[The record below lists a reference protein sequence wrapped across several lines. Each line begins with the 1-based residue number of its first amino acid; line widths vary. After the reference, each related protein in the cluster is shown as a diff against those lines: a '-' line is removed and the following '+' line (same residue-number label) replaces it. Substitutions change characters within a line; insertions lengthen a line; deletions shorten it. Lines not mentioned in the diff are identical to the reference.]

1 VIQNGVGYSNCTDDK
16 QDGFAC
22 MIGLHIKIVK
32 DVMQNFTKKGWR
44 YPEKYHYIDTNAGD
58 GVHPYY
64 GDGSPILFLK
74 AAQRQMI
81 AHHGHFVEKSR
92 QNAEQLKATVEELGL
107 AQYCTIYNDDHSKA
121 IREIVGKI
129 PRNAFGLAY
138 MDPNGLPSI
147 DVLQLIAE
155 KCPKM
160 ELLIRIPT
168 RALKRVRNAPQ
179 CTGYSLV
186 DLIRQIKKEYWLIRE
201 TYEHDNRFDWTFLLA
216 SNYSQKN
223 RKTFMEWKSKRFY
236 SLGSAEGIDIL
247 HRLNFT
253 KAEQEEIKN
262 LSLFV
267 TNEAKERSGG
277 VCEKC
282 NSRPATE
289 VHHLKYGNGRDPS
302 RVIHVC
308 HQCHCELEEVAV

>member
-1 VIQNGVGYSNCTDDK
+1 MIQNGIGSSNCTDDK

-107 AQYCTIYNDDHSKA
+107 AQYCTIYNDDHSNA

-138 MDPNGLPSI
+138 MDPNGLPSL

-216 SNYSQKN
+216 SNYSQKTARPLWSGKAN
-223 RKTFMEWKSKRFY
+223 
-236 SLGSAEGIDIL
+236 GSIVSDRQKGSTSCI
-247 HRLNFT
+247 
-253 KAEQEEIKN
+253 
-262 LSLFV
+262 V
-267 TNEAKERSGG
+267 
-277 VCEKC
+277 
-282 NSRPATE
+282 
-289 VHHLKYGNGRDPS
+289 
-302 RVIHVC
+302 
-308 HQCHCELEEVAV
+308 